1 MPMISGSAVLRSLRS
16 SSARRHHPL
25 DEPLCLNYR
34 SRVTSCEASGKGD
47 RMAPRRQPF
56 STPPWVA
63 YALWVVA
70 LLAVVGFVVAVLI

>member
-1 MPMISGSAVLRSLRS
+1 
-16 SSARRHHPL
+16 
-25 DEPLCLNYR
+25 
-34 SRVTSCEASGKGD
+34 
-47 RMAPRRQPF
+47 MAPRHGPPF